1 MLFIFTRLWSVIK
14 PNVEEGII
22 VISLLKYYTFSG
34 AEDIDEEWW
43 RFPSPGILFSSDM
56 LFDCYAERN
65 MYPSLSQFHK

>member
-34 AEDIDEEWW
+34 AEEIDEEW
-43 RFPSPGILFSSDM
+43 
-56 LFDCYAERN
+56 
-65 MYPSLSQFHK
+65 